1 MSRLRPVD
9 PFAAPACE
17 LRYEPPASSRHKRTA
32 ADALT
37 PPGAAAGLALPP
49 PTDRESSAA
58 PTPPPTK
65 VFISAALADL
75 FRGGSASAAVSA
87 SAAGRSATADAPP
100 AAAAAGATG
109 SPAAAAGARTADGCV
124 ESSSAAAPTRTTLG
138 RSALSHIPAFPP
150 HITLCFCRDGTEE
163 ELHEALAEE
172 QRRFA
177 GHFKKKHKA
186 SVRTASSV
194 LQGGRGGNA
203 AAAGL
208 GMKNKGMNTGGYAK
222 ATI

>member
-1 MSRLRPVD
+1 MRLLCVCARV
-9 PFAAPACE
+9 CVCVCVCVRVCVR
-17 LRYEPPASSRHKRTA
+17 L
-32 ADALT
+32 ALT
-37 PPGAAAGLALPP
+37 
-49 PTDRESSAA
+49 
-58 PTPPPTK
+58 
-65 VFISAALADL
+65 
-75 FRGGSASAAVSA
+75 
-87 SAAGRSATADAPP
+87 
-100 AAAAAGATG
+100 
-109 SPAAAAGARTADGCV
+109 
-124 ESSSAAAPTRTTLG
+124 G